1 MMKII
6 RTFYIGIAVVFVC
19 YGYYTTI
26 LLANEKTLLV
36 KDEIKVFKT
45 YLYPSVSFCY
55 KFKVPHRAT
64 KYANN
69 QEKRIW
75 MLYYRHYVEKWR
87 NSGTLFIK
95 RFNIDT
101 NNHKKHKNKM
111 NDLSLIKS
119 LI

>member
-1 MMKII
+1 MAII
-6 RTFYIGIAVVFVC
+6 FVC

-26 LLANEKTLLV
+26 LLANEGTLLV
-36 KDEIKVFKT
+36 KDEIKVFKK

-55 KFKVPHRAT
+55 KFKVPHRTTREETSRKAP
-64 KYANN
+64 

-87 NSGTLFIK
+87 NSGTLLIK
-95 RFNIDT
+95 GFNIETYNHT
-101 NNHKKHKNKM
+101 NKQHTIEI

-119 LI
+119 LL